1 MKILVTGVGGPTPR
15 SFTLSLKKFGTKF
28 NHSTFI
34 ATDNNPLSIGLYQ
47 KDLFEKSYLIP
58 GCNDENY
65 WNTINQIITENNI
78 EYAIIQP
85 ELEVLEWSKYA
96 LNNQLPCKVLLPDY
110 QLACSL
116 VDKAQLNEILLPLNL
131 TPLSFEFDRN
141 YQNLNE
147 IFDKLGSEF
156 WVRSSKGTSGLG
168 SLKINNLESLK
179 NWIHINS
186 DVTTFLASKFLTG
199 RNLACKLLY
208 LNGKLVRSA
217 SAERVNYI
225 MSKVAPSGITGNTS
239 FGRFLNDEKIVA
251 VASKAMDYLFN
262 YLNIKPHGFFTIDL
276 KEDEN
281 GTPFITE
288 INVRHV
294 AFTQCFAA
302 AGANF
307 AEDTMR
313 FLSNDES
320 FDYNYKMYEFEKDLI
335 FLRDVDSLPIL
346 MKENELLK

>member
-15 SFTLSLKKFGTKF
+15 SFALSLIKFGDKF
-28 NHSTFI
+28 NNSTFI

-65 WNTINQIITENNI
+65 WSTINQIVKDNNI

-85 ELEVLEWSKYA
+85 EMEVIEWSKFA
-96 LNNQLPCKVLLPDY
+96 QNNQLPCKVLLPNYD
-110 QLACSL
+110 LACSL
-116 VDKAQLNEILLPLNL
+116 VDKAKLNDLLLPLNL

-141 YQNLNE
+141 YENLEE
-147 IFDKLGSEF
+147 IFDKLGKEF

-179 NWIHINS
+179 NWIHING
-186 DVTTFLASKFLTG
+186 DVTTFLASKFLSG

-208 LNGKLVRSA
+208 WNGKLVRSA

-239 FGRFLNDEKIVA
+239 FGRFLNDEKIVNI
-251 VASKAMDYLFN
+251 ASKAMDYLFN
-262 YLNIKPHGFFTIDL
+262 QLNIEPNGFFTIDL

-307 AEDTMR
+307 AEDIMR
-313 FLSNDES
+313 LLNNDQS
-320 FDYNYKMYEFEKDLI
+320 FDMNYKMYEFEKDLI

-346 MKENELLK
+346 MKENEFLK

>member
-28 NHSTFI
+28 NNSTFI

-58 GCNDENY
+58 GCTDENY
-65 WNTINQIITENNI
+65 WNNINQIIDENNI

-96 LNNQLPCKVLLPDY
+96 QNNTLPCKVLLPDY

-179 NWIHINS
+179 NWIHINNE
-186 DVTTFLASKFLTG
+186 VTTFLASKFLTG

-208 LNGKLVRSA
+208 WNGKLVRSA

-239 FGRFLNDEKIVA
+239 FGRFLNDKKIVS
-251 VASKAMDYLFN
+251 VAIKAMDYLFN
-262 YLNIKPHGFFTIDL
+262 NLNIKPHGFFTIDL

-281 GTPFITE
+281 GKPFITE

-294 AFTQCFAA
+294 AFTQCLAA

-313 FLSNDES
+313 LLSNDES
-320 FDYNYKMYEFEKDLI
+320 FDHNYKMYEFEKDLI
-335 FLRDVDSLPIL
+335 FLRDVDSYPIL
-346 MKENELLK
+346 MKETEFLK